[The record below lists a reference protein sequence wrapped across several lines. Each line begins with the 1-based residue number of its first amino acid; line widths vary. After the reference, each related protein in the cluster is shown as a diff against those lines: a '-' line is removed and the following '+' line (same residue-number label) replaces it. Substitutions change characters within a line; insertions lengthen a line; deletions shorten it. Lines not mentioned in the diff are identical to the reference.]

1 MAESAGCGSMEDFS
15 TWLREQ
21 GFSQNV
27 VDVFKGQQKLAYS
40 SIISYML
47 TVLSE
52 NEVGREEYLQLTDDD
67 IAEMVKPIGARRKL
81 INLRK
86 TDTLMSHMQPP
97 CMHLMMKLHC
107 IASLYVCMLFRET
120 STNSLD
126 PIWTNMMMMMMT
138 ISGAVK

>member
-27 VDVFKGQQKLAYS
+27 VDAFKGLQKLAYS
-40 SIISYML
+40 YFIYLL

-67 IAEMVKPIGARRKL
+67 IAEMVKPI
-81 INLRK
+81 
-86 TDTLMSHMQPP
+86 
-97 CMHLMMKLHC
+97 
-107 IASLYVCMLFRET
+107 
-120 STNSLD
+120 
-126 PIWTNMMMMMMT
+126 
-138 ISGAVK
+138 